1 MSQITHGRVL
11 RVAAPVVLSNATV
24 PLLGAVDTAVVG
36 QMGLAAPIGAVGL
49 GAMILA
55 TFYWI
60 FGFLRMSTSG
70 LAAQAHGAGDG
81 VERSAILLRA
91 LMVAGAA
98 GLGLIVLQSLLFGAA
113 FAIAPA
119 SEEVEGLARQYLSI
133 RIWGAPATVAIY
145 ALTGWLVGMERTRGV
160 LWLQLVQNGLNVVL
174 SVWFVLGL
182 GWGVPGVA
190 FATLIAEYAGLLFA
204 LVLAREVFLADL
216 GAALS
221 RLWDRIALRRM
232 FHASR
237 DIMLR
242 SILLQ
247 LSFTAF
253 LFLGARYGDVTLA
266 ANQVLLQFLEIT
278 AYSLDGFAI
287 AAETLAG
294 QALGARSLPQF
305 RQASRLT
312 MQWGLIGA
320 GLISL
325 VFLTFGPWLIDLMTT
340 APEVRTRAREL
351 LPWLIAAPVISFASW
366 IYDGIF
372 IGALMTRE
380 MLRTMALSVAIYAV
394 ALVVLMWVL
403 GDHGLWAAL
412 MVLNG
417 ARCLTMRAVFPAVL
431 GRVSAAAA

>member
-1 MSQITHGRVL
+1 MSNVTHARVVKIAL
-11 RVAAPVVLSNATV
+11 PVVLSNATV
-24 PLLGAVDTAVVG
+24 PLLGAVDTAVIG

-49 GAMILA
+49 GAMVLA
-55 TFYWI
+55 TFYWV

-81 VERSAILLRA
+81 VERAAILLRA
-91 LMVAGAA
+91 LMVAGVA
-98 GLGLIVLQSLLFGAA
+98 GLGLIALQSLLFGAA
-113 FAIAPA
+113 FAVAPA
-119 SEEVEGLARQYLSI
+119 SDEVERLARQYLSI

-190 FATLIAEYAGLLFA
+190 TATLIAEYAGVTFA
-204 LVLAREVFLADL
+204 LWLARDAFLSDL
-216 GAALS
+216 AAAMS
-221 RLWDRIALRRM
+221 RLWDRVALHRM

-278 AYSLDGFAI
+278 AYALDGFAI

-294 QALGARSLPQF
+294 QALGARSLTQF

-320 GLISL
+320 GLLSL
-325 VFLTFGPWLIDLMTT
+325 VFLAFGPWLIDLMTT
-340 APEVRTRAREL
+340 APDVRERSREL
-351 LPWLIAAPVISFASW
+351 LPWLIVAPVISFASW

-380 MLRTMALSVAIYAV
+380 MLRTMALSVAVYAV
-394 ALVVLMWVL
+394 AVAVLMWL
-403 GDHGLWAAL
+403 IGDHGLWAAL
-412 MVLNG
+412 LVLN
-417 ARCLTMRAVFPAVL
+417 ATRCLTMRAIFPTVL
-431 GRVSAAAA
+431 ARVSAAAA